1 MIRWSLLRGIV
12 RHPLLRVAAALGW
25 TALACLLMLLPG
37 KGSVAEDTSNF
48 FGGTDSTD
56 ALGHVLLF
64 GVLAVLW
71 YVALSCWLAPALA
84 LRATLVL
91 GAAFGL
97 LLELGQGFI
106 PERGI
111 SLLDFTANALG
122 VLAGAALLA
131 VLSRR
136 LFARSS

>member
-1 MIRWSLLRGIV
+1 MIRWSLLVGIV

-37 KGSVAEDTSNF
+37 KGTVAEDTSNF

-64 GVLAVLW
+64 GGLTVLW
-71 YVALSCWLAPALA
+71 YAALSCWLAPAPA
-84 LRATLVL
+84 LRVALVL

-97 LLELGQGFI
+97 LLEVGQGFV

-122 VLAGAALLA
+122 VLVGAALVI

-136 LFARSS
+136 LIVRSS

>member
-1 MIRWSLLRGIV
+1 MMGWSLWVSIV

-37 KGSVAEDTSNF
+37 EDTVAEDTSNF

-56 ALGHVLLF
+56 AFGHVLLF
-64 GVLAVLW
+64 GTLTVLW
-71 YVALSCWLAPALA
+71 YAALTCWLAPALA
-84 LRATLVL
+84 LRVALLL

-97 LLELGQGFI
+97 LLELGQGFV

-131 VLSRR
+131 ALSRR
-136 LFARSS
+136 VSAQSG

>member
-1 MIRWSLLRGIV
+1 MIRWSLLMGIV

-37 KGSVAEDTSNF
+37 KGTVAEDTSNF

-64 GVLAVLW
+64 GGLTVLW
-71 YVALSCWLAPALA
+71 YAALGCWLAPAPA
-84 LRATLVL
+84 LRVALVL

-97 LLELGQGFI
+97 LLEVGQGFV

-122 VLAGAALLA
+122 VLVGAALVI

-136 LFARSS
+136 LIVRSS